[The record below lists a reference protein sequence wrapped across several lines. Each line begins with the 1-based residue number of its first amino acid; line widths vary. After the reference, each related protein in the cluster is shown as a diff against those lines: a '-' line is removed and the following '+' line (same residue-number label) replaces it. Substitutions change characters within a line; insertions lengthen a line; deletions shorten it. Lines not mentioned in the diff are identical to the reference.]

1 MSHRDAWAR
10 LDAFLD
16 GALAAEER
24 WAVAAHLDEC
34 AICRAHVATQARL
47 RGVVRER
54 LVAPEPAPGFETR
67 IAAALAAEAVAPTL
81 SPVAPPASVP
91 RSLRLATLLGPA
103 VAALWILVLLTVP
116 ATRAGADLMGELT
129 LAHGLFAQDESLFD
143 VEGDAAQVTAWFRD
157 EAGLP
162 VSAPDLDDYTLV
174 GGRLITLGS
183 QAVAQLIYEGEP
195 DDVYLSLLRF
205 HGDATDLGR
214 LAPGDGF
221 ALGQVGETAL
231 VTWEAGEDRIALIGQ
246 APASELRRL
255 AAQIALD
262 QSAKPA
268 S

>member
-67 IAAALAAEAVAPTL
+67 IAAALAAEAAAPTL

-116 ATRAGADLMGELT
+116 A
-129 LAHGLFAQDESLFD
+129 
-143 VEGDAAQVTAWFRD
+143 
-157 EAGLP
+157 
-162 VSAPDLDDYTLV
+162 
-174 GGRLITLGS
+174 
-183 QAVAQLIYEGEP
+183 
-195 DDVYLSLLRF
+195 
-205 HGDATDLGR
+205 
-214 LAPGDGF
+214 
-221 ALGQVGETAL
+221 
-231 VTWEAGEDRIALIGQ
+231 
-246 APASELRRL
+246 
-255 AAQIALD
+255 
-262 QSAKPA
+262 
-268 S
+268 